1 MGPWVEGSLW
11 GPTQDTTPRRGLYR
25 RHWISHHTP
34 TASHGLTHWHWGCR
48 YQQFQMTSWFHCVCV
63 YVKLKCLWL
72 LVNHLCPQDSW
83 EIVEG
88 LRGGGLSNFLEP
100 QKQEGYMLK
109 RRKWPMKGWHKVQPD
124 TRQVLKRPTLPHLQ
138 WQTSDRWGI
147 FRRRFTTTSFSQS
160 YLTLSRFLL
169 QLKAADMALLSI
181 NLIEWAYSVDH
192 PQRSHMWPGS
202 MLSLKAFSGMTPP
215 RYLGMRA
222 EMH

>member
-1 MGPWVEGSLW
+1 MRPHTGYRTPQGILLKAQNLSSHPHRLPRFDTLTLGLKSSTIPNDIMLSLCVFVYVRV
-11 GPTQDTTPRRGLYR
+11 P
-25 RHWISHHTP
+25 
-34 TASHGLTHWHWGCR
+34 
-48 YQQFQMTSWFHCVCV
+48 VCV
-63 YVKLKCLWL
+63 KVKCLWL

-109 RRKWPMKGWHKVQPD
+109 RRKWPMKGWHKVQPN
-124 TRQVLKRPTLPHLQ
+124 TQHVLKTPMLPHLQ
-138 WQTSDRWGI
+138 WQISDRWGI
-147 FRRRFTTTSFSQS
+147 FRHHFTTTSFYQS

-202 MLSLKAFSGMTPP
+202 MLSLKAFSGMTLP
-215 RYLGMRA
+215 RYLGIRA

>member
-1 MGPWVEGSLW
+1 MCVCLSTWV
-11 GPTQDTTPRRGLYR
+11 
-25 RHWISHHTP
+25 
-34 TASHGLTHWHWGCR
+34 
-48 YQQFQMTSWFHCVCV
+48 CVCV
-63 YVKLKCLWL
+63 EKEKVKCLWL

-109 RRKWPMKGWHKVQPD
+109 RRKWPMKGWHKVQPN
-124 TRQVLKRPTLPHLQ
+124 TQRVLKRPMLPHLQ
-138 WQTSDRWGI
+138 CQTSDRWGI
-147 FRRRFTTTSFSQS
+147 FRQLDTTSFSQS

-192 PQRSHMWPGS
+192 PQRSHMWPRS
-202 MLSLKAFSGMTPP
+202 MLSLKAFSGMTLP
-215 RYLGMRA
+215 RYLGIRA